1 MAFVLDNSFSS
12 VISEKCQFLQRM
24 ALLLLFFL
32 HCPLGFLYVE
42 PKVSDG
48 QWVGRQQ
55 PGLGRSN

>member
-24 ALLLLFFL
+24 ALSLLFFL
-32 HCPLGFLYVE
+32 HFPLGFLYVE